1 MASWGL
7 YGRTCVL
14 LAATSLAISSLFLAP
29 DAGARG
35 RSKQKIS
42 RVQELTYQDPTIGI
56 DFPSYQMVTCDSGC
70 VVFDVHPGER
80 YVTLETDDLVS
91 PDVALAV
98 FPWDGAAAEPR
109 FDEHHYCTSIDE
121 PLRLPRWALR
131 LWVEVLIGPCRDGTP
146 GTATQGKVVATF
158 TNLP

>member
-1 MASWGL
+1 MASRSL
-7 YGRTCVL
+7 QGRRIWVL
-14 LAATSLAISSLFLAP
+14 FTATWLAVSSLVVAP
-29 DAGARG
+29 DAGAGG
-35 RSKQKIS
+35 RNKKVA

-70 VVFDVHPGER
+70 VVFDVYPGER

-98 FPWDGAAAEPR
+98 FPWDGATAEPR

-121 PLRLPRWALR
+121 PLRLPKWALR

-146 GTATQGKVVATF
+146 AMATQGKVVATF
-158 TNLP
+158 SNVP